1 MPPDEKAKTRVSA
14 GLLMYRVRD
23 EKLEIFLAHPG
34 GPFFANR
41 DEDVW
46 SIPKGV
52 PNDGET
58 LMEAAEREFYEEVGL
73 KPFGPYLVLGNIT
86 QKGGKVVHAWAFE
99 GDWVEGTVNRCN
111 TFKIEWPPKS
121 GKICEFKEID
131 RVGFFALE
139 EAKKKLKAAQ
149 WSLVERLVHELG

>member
-1 MPPDEKAKTRVSA
+1 
-14 GLLMYRVRD
+14 MYRVRD

-41 DEDVW
+41 EEDVW
-46 SIPKGV
+46 SVPKGV
-52 PNDGET
+52 PNEGET

-73 KPFGPYLVLGNIT
+73 KPRGPYLELGNVT

-111 TFKIEWPPKS
+111 TFKLEWPPKS

-131 RVGFFALE
+131 RVGFFALA

-149 WSLVERLVHELG
+149 WPLVERLVHELG

>member
-1 MPPDEKAKTRVSA
+1 MFR
-14 GLLMYRVRD
+14 LRD
-23 EKLEIFLAHPG
+23 ETLEIFLAHPG

-52 PNDGET
+52 PNEGES
-58 LMEAAEREFYEEVGL
+58 LIEAAEREFYEEVGL
-73 KPFGPYLVLGNIT
+73 QPHGPYLELGNIT
-86 QKGGKVVHAWAFE
+86 QKGGKVVHAWGFE

-131 RVGFFALE
+131 RVGFFTLD

-149 WSLVERLVHELG
+149 WPLVERLVQELG